1 MKKKFLL
8 LHLFL
13 FSFLLINAQIKL
25 ASNTYIP
32 SQTNPL
38 KLAGIFGNHMVIQ
51 QGINAP
57 VWGTALPNSTVKVE
71 LAGTVSVAKAD
82 PAGKWMIRMPVLEA
96 GGPYEMK
103 VTGTNTIIFNDVMI
117 GEVWLASGQS
127 NMAMSVVSAEGDHFG
142 KSAEEYT
149 FPKIRLFTVP
159 NKTAIVPVS
168 DIDSAAWKLCEP
180 SSIKDF
186 TAAGFYFARE
196 LYQHQKVA
204 VGIISSSKGATNV
217 EAWMSADIL
226 ATIPEFRNKVL
237 TTDRDEQK
245 WNEFA
250 RKGIEADQIREV
262 LAKTATE
269 GIKSGVHLPEYNDSG
284 WKKTLIPLD
293 MPSLGLNG
301 YWGFVWMR
309 KHFELSSADT
319 SSDLNIHL
327 VLNSTY
333 NTVYCNG
340 IEIAKNQ
347 NQLKPKNILIPKNL
361 VHAGYNVIAIKMVV
375 YWGSANL
382 GLKGEDAFIEA
393 GSNQEKISLGG
404 EWLFNSKIEPVLPQ
418 WQDYFNRDNVLFN
431 ARIAPIIPYGIKGVI
446 WYQGENNIR
455 KAALYQK
462 LFPMLIEDWRIR
474 WGLGYFPFLYVQLA
488 NYNARKDKPVED
500 DLAELREAQ
509 LFTLRYPNTGMV
521 VTSDIGDANDIHP
534 KDKLD
539 VGKRLFLAALKVAYH
554 ENIVYSGP
562 LYDSAKAEGS
572 KMRLY
577 FSSVG
582 SGLISKNGEVLK
594 NFAMAG
600 DDHQFYWAN
609 AVIVNNTVE
618 VSCPSVPVP
627 IAVRYSWESNP
638 DGNLYNKEGL
648 PASPFR
654 TDQWVNPNKK

>member
-1 MKKKFLL
+1 MKQKVLL
-8 LHLFL
+8 LHLIL
-13 FSFLLINAQIKL
+13 LSFLLSNAQIKL
-25 ASNTYIP
+25 ASGTLHSAPAN
-32 SQTNPL
+32 SL
-38 KLAGIFGNHMVIQ
+38 KLAGIFGDHMVIQ
-51 QGINAP
+51 QGIHAP
-57 VWGTALPNSTVKVE
+57 VWGTADPNSTVKVE
-71 LAGTVSVAKAD
+71 LAGTVSFAKSD
-82 PAGKWMIRMPVLEA
+82 TAGKWMIRMPVLEA
-96 GGPYEMK
+96 GGPYILK
-103 VTGTNTIIFNDVMI
+103 VTGTNTFSFKDVMI

-127 NMAMSVVSAEGDHFG
+127 NMAMSVVSAEGDRFG

-159 NKTAIVPVS
+159 NSTAIVPVS

-237 TTDRDEQK
+237 STDRDEQK

-250 RKGIEADQIREV
+250 RKGIEADQTREV

-269 GIKSGVHLPEYNDSG
+269 GIKAGVHLPAYNDSG
-284 WKKTLIPLD
+284 WKKTILPID

-301 YWGFVWMR
+301 YWGFVWVR
-309 KHFELSSADT
+309 KHIELSTADT
-319 SSDLNIHL
+319 ASDLNIHL

-347 NQLKPKNILIPKNL
+347 NQLRPKNILIPKHL
-361 VHAGYNVIAIKMVV
+361 VHAGSNVIAIKMVV

-382 GLKGEDAFIEA
+382 GLKGEDAFIQA

-509 LFTLRYPNTGMV
+509 LFTLRYPNTGMA

-562 LYDSAKAEGS
+562 LYDSAKVEGS

-594 NFAMAG
+594 SFAMAG